1 MAGCI
6 ILTKGSAG
14 VALLTSL
21 SVLLAVHFAV
31 RFTDALDLRFA
42 TSGLLSKPNFEILRK
57 S

>member
-6 ILTKGSAG
+6 ILTKGSVG

-21 SVLLAVHFAV
+21 SLLLTVHFAT
-31 RFTDALDLRFA
+31 RFTDALNLRFA
-42 TSGLLSKPNFEILRK
+42 TSGLLSKPNFEELRK